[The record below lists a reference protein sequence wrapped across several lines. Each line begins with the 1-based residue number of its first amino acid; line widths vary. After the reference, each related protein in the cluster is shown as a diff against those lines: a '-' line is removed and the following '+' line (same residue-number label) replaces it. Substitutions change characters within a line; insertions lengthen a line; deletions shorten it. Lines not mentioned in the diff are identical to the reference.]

1 MGKLSMN
8 LQRIFVVP
16 VFILLTG
23 FGNSTTKLMKE
34 NKNPLMC
41 DPVSGVCALPDAE
54 LVVSTDKV
62 VETERPVH
70 IIYATDP
77 ICSAC
82 WAIEPQLRRLKLE
95 YGHVLKIDY
104 RMGGMLPNWSYN
116 RGGISKPSDVAQH
129 WDEVSAH
136 YQMPII
142 GDVWLED
149 PLDSSYPPSIAFKA
163 AQLQSEAAAQAL
175 LRVMREMVFLEK
187 KNIARWQYMEEA
199 GQRVGLNIVELKYAY
214 DNEAK
219 ELFEADMKLVR
230 SLRVGG
236 FPTVVIV
243 NRQGESVSLIGIKQ
257 YTEYVQA
264 ILGLYPEATPRTYN
278 RTGKGLF
285 DYYPTLTER
294 EFTELSQLPET
305 EALLELKRMSDA
317 KLIEPLTTRNGKLW
331 KRIK

>member
-1 MGKLSMN
+1 MSKQSMN
-8 LQRIFVVP
+8 LQRILIVH
-16 VFILLTG
+16 ILMVLTG
-23 FGNSTTKLMKE
+23 FGNSATKLMKE
-34 NKNPLMC
+34 NKNPLIC
-41 DPVSGVCALPDAE
+41 DPVSGICALPDAE
-54 LVVSTDKV
+54 PVVATDKV
-62 VETERPVH
+62 EETEKPVH
-70 IIYATDP
+70 FIYATDP

-116 RGGISKPSDVAQH
+116 RGGISKPSDVAHH

-136 YQMPII
+136 YQMPIV
-142 GDVWLED
+142 GDVWGED

-187 KNIARWQYMEEA
+187 KNIARWQYLEEA
-199 GQRVGLNIVELKYAY
+199 GQRAALHMAEFKYAY
-214 DNEAK
+214 DNRAK

-230 SLRVGG
+230 SMRVGG

-243 NRQGESVSLIGIKQ
+243 NRKGESVSLIGIKQ
-257 YTEYVQA
+257 YSEYVKA
-264 ILGLYPEATPRTYN
+264 ILELYPEATPQTYN
-278 RTGKGLF
+278 RTGEGLF

-294 EFTELSQLPET
+294 EFTELSQLPEAK
-305 EALLELKRMSDA
+305 ALPELKRMTDA
-317 KLIEPLTTRNGKLW
+317 HLIEPLTTRNGKLW
-331 KRIK
+331 KKIK